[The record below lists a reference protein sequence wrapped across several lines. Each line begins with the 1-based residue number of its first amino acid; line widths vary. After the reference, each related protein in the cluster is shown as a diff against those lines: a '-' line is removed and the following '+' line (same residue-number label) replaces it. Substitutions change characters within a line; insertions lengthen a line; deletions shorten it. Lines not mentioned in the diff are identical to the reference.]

1 MVETR
6 GRVKTL
12 FGVARMYIKPAMG
25 KLIIRKSGVN
35 RQSAKVLQRNEAARK
50 AWSGEDGCP
59 ATCGGQPW
67 DKFVSCLASCAR
79 EKGLGTGVAKT
90 REYRM
95 KFNKYVKAPK
105 VAAPA

>member
-1 MVETR
+1 MVQTK

-12 FGVARMYIKPAMG
+12 FGVARMYIKPALG

-35 RQSAKVLQRNEAARK
+35 RESAKVLERNEKARAA
-50 AWSGEDGCP
+50 WEGSGGCP

-67 DKFVSCLASCAR
+67 DEFVSCLATCAR
-79 EKGLGTGVAKT
+79 DKGLGTGVSKT

-95 KFNKYVKAPK
+95 KFNKYAKAPK
-105 VAAPA
+105 VAAAA